1 MTTSQRKTISM
12 VESSD
17 RKHLFSQGSKEAF
30 EGLVQQAE
38 FCNFRYFNSIFRLI
52 SSIWYINCS
61 QYLYVRFQKKERA
74 RAFGSVGNEKLV
86 MNEGAS

>member
-1 MTTSQRKTISM
+1 M

-52 SSIWYINCS
+52 SSVWYINCS
-61 QYLYVRFQKKERA
+61 QYLYVRFQKKERV